1 MNRLRKALLS
11 KGTSSR
17 LKEHGLL
24 LDVNWDDEAPNPD
37 IDSKATF
44 VYDAPSDAV
53 RNKEN
58 ICLADHNYN
67 INAAVAHYCK
77 EILTCDVDEI
87 FWLPIYEDGD
97 DYINYSTEPFYD
109 SELSGV
115 VGFVYAKKDSDL
127 FSTERE
133 YHDYFTECLRVKS
146 EWRNNRAFHFYLI
159 TDGADEIG
167 SKGGIVIE
175 KGGVYTSSFAV
186 GPYMNTA
193 DETANKMIDQAID
206 IIDRANSQIGGTI
219 NANSPNHI
227 STLVVEL
234 TVDQSKVPDGI
245 GVTRYIINEIEKR
258 CKTKVAIGSFNFV
271 EERGYLTLNFLFSGL
286 PLLSKLESWS
296 SESLV
301 DEIQANQRE
310 CATEEARMTDTIDK
324 MLNAESYEEYDSYM
338 VMALIR
344 ALFGTPDGVTMN
356 IAHRKEAE

>member
-1 MNRLRKALLS
+1 MNRLRKALIS

-17 LKEHGLL
+17 LKQHGLL

-37 IDSKATF
+37 LSAKADF
-44 VYDAPSDAV
+44 VYDMTDDVV

-58 ICLADHNYN
+58 ICLSDHNYN
-67 INAAVAHYCK
+67 IEAAVAHYCN
-77 EILTCDVDEI
+77 ETLACDVDGI

-109 SELSGV
+109 SELSGI

-146 EWRNNRAFHFYLI
+146 EWRNNRSFRFYLI

-167 SKGGIVIE
+167 SEGGIVIE
-175 KGGVYTSSFAV
+175 KGGVYTSNFAV

-193 DETANKMIDQAID
+193 DEIANKMIDQAID
-206 IIDRANSQIGGTI
+206 IIDKANSQTDNTI
-219 NANSPNHI
+219 NANKTNHI

-234 TVDQSKVPDGI
+234 TVDQSKVPSDI

-258 CKTKVAIGSFNFV
+258 CRVKIAIGSFNFV
-271 EERGYLTLNFLFSGL
+271 EEKDYLALNFLFSGL
-286 PLLSKLESWS
+286 PLLSKLERQSGK
-296 SESLV
+296 SLV
-301 DEIQANQRE
+301 DEIQTNQRE
-310 CATEEARMTDTIDK
+310 WGAQEARMTDTMDK
-324 MLNAESYEEYDSYM
+324 MLNAESYEEYNSYM
-338 VMALIR
+338 IMALIR
-344 ALFGTPDGVTMN
+344 ALFSTPDGVTMN
-356 IAHRKEAE
+356 IAHRKMAE

>member
-1 MNRLRKALLS
+1 MNRLRKALIS

-44 VYDAPSDAV
+44 VYDTPDNAV

-58 ICLADHNYN
+58 ICLADHNHN
-67 INAAVAHYCK
+67 IKAAVAHYCK
-77 EILTCDVDEI
+77 ETLACDVDGI

-97 DYINYSTEPFYD
+97 DYINYSTEPLYA
-109 SELSGV
+109 SELSGI

-146 EWRNNRAFHFYLI
+146 EWRNNRAFRFYLI

-167 SKGGIVIE
+167 SKGGIAIE
-175 KGGVYTSSFAV
+175 KGGVYTSNFAV

-193 DETANKMIDQAID
+193 DEMANKMIDQAID
-206 IIDRANSQIGGTI
+206 IIDRANSQTGNAI
-219 NANSPNHI
+219 NANNTNHI

-234 TVDQSKVPDGI
+234 TVDQSKVPDDI

-258 CKTKVAIGSFNFV
+258 CRVKIAIGSFNFV
-271 EERGYLTLNFLFSGL
+271 EERDYLALNFLFSGL
-286 PLLSKLESWS
+286 PLLSQLEGQS
-296 SESLV
+296 SKSLV

-310 CATEEARMTDTIDK
+310 WGAEEARMTDTMDK
-324 MLNAESYEEYDSYM
+324 MLNAESYEKYDSYM
-338 VMALIR
+338 IMALIR
-344 ALFGTPDGVTMN
+344 ALFGTPNGVTMN
-356 IAHRKEAE
+356 IVHRKMAE